1 MSEDKT
7 AETKDPR
14 SFEERV
20 FARFDAVDERFERI
34 EGRLLNV
41 EIRITKLEDRQYD
54 TKPIWEHALAA
65 IAELNERMLKGFAE
79 IQAQLTAMNSRLDAM
94 DRRFDAID
102 GRLDAMDVRF
112 DAMDVR
118 FDAMDVRFDAMD
130 RRFDAIDQRSQVIE
144 GRLSTQDVDS
154 NNNFR
159 GLERK
164 LDVLNKNIFEL
175 RADQR
180 YVDSRLEKIE
190 SQAKPS

>member
-1 MSEDKT
+1 MSEEKT

-118 FDAMDVRFDAMD
+118 FDAMD

>member
-1 MSEDKT
+1 
-7 AETKDPR
+7 
-14 SFEERV
+14 
-20 FARFDAVDERFERI
+20 
-34 EGRLLNV
+34 
-41 EIRITKLEDRQYD
+41 
-54 TKPIWEHALAA
+54 
-65 IAELNERMLKGFAE
+65 
-79 IQAQLTAMNSRLDAM
+79 
-94 DRRFDAID
+94 
-102 GRLDAMDVRF
+102 MDVRF